1 MEKTRAVSSDVAFTP
16 TVKAIQARLGSRK
29 AYARME
35 DNGGWETEITGAVAA
50 FISDQTSFFLATAN
64 AEGQPYIQDRGGP
77 KGFLCVLDGHT
88 LAFADF
94 RGNKQF
100 ISMGNLTD
108 NPRVH
113 LFLIDYVNRSRVKIW
128 GEARV
133 IEDDPEL
140 VARLFPA
147 GYDAKAER
155 AFVIH
160 VTAWDANC
168 PQHIPQK
175 VDASDVAA
183 VLAKRDATIAKL
195 EARVKEL
202 EAP

>member
-1 MEKTRAVSSDVAFTP
+1 
-16 TVKAIQARLGSRK
+16 
-29 AYARME
+29 
-35 DNGGWETEITGAVAA
+35 
-50 FISDQTSFFLATAN
+50 
-64 AEGQPYIQDRGGP
+64 
-77 KGFLCVLDGHT
+77 LCVLDGHT